1 MKASPYLA
9 GEDSALLRVALRSYR
24 GDACLEL
31 GAGNGGNLVDLVRR
45 FKVVVGTDLA
55 RPTMTDWKNR
65 GADFLLADTASS
77 FRERTFDLVA
87 FNPPYLPSLGDYT
100 IDGGLELETPK
111 IFLAEALRV
120 VKRNGTVVFL
130 LNQDADLTGFQDVC
144 SSSGFKMRRVLSKH
158 LFYETLSVFEA
169 LAAKAAEARTAKQAD

>member
-1 MKASPYLA
+1 MKGSPYLA
-9 GEDSALLRVALRSYR
+9 GEDSALLRVALGSYS
-24 GDACLEL
+24 GDVCLEL
-31 GAGNGGNLVDLVRR
+31 GAGNGGNLVDLARR

-55 RPTMTDWKNR
+55 HPTITDWKNC

-87 FNPPYLPSLGDYT
+87 FNPPYLPSLGDDM
-100 IDGGLELETPK
+100 IDGGLDLETPK
-111 IFLAEALRV
+111 MFLAEALRV

-130 LNQDADLTGFQDVC
+130 LNQDADLTAFEDIC

-158 LFYETLSVFEA
+158 LFYETLSVFDA
-169 LAAKAAEARTAKQAD
+169 VATSGSG